1 MRDEPV
7 CSSHYKS
14 KQKRMYV
21 MSKMNEA
28 RALPNVILKGKGKD
42 LGRGGGAEWDG
53 VESKRIVVRVMVME
67 DKEVRDD
74 GEQQSNGCD
83 MPQRAINMVKEHE
96 TRLARLPRT

>member
-1 MRDEPV
+1 M
-7 CSSHYKS
+7 
-14 KQKRMYV
+14 
-21 MSKMNEA
+21 
-28 RALPNVILKGKGKD
+28 
-42 LGRGGGAEWDG
+42 
-53 VESKRIVVRVMVME
+53 ESKRIVVRVMVME